1 MSDYNEYA
9 QYYKIAWE
17 KSLNE
22 RTAEAEKAGF
32 QKVLNVF
39 KRNGLF
45 DSDETVPSYMAY
57 ANSDEGLYKWLLH
70 HSEQILKGDK

>member
-17 KSLNE
+17 KSLNDKK
-22 RTAEAEKAGF
+22 AEAEEVGF
-32 QKVLNVF
+32 NKVLEVF

-45 DSDETVPSYMAY
+45 DNDESVPSYMAY
-57 ANSDEGLYKWLLH
+57 ANSDEGLYHWLL
-70 HSEQILKGDK
+70 SNRERILKGTK